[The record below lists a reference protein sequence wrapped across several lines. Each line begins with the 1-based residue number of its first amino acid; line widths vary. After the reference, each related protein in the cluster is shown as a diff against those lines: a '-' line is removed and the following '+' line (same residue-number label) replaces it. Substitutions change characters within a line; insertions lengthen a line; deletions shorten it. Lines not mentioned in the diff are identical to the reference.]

1 MFARLAAGILVPF
14 LLALPAPARL
24 PDAALIDERGIPT
37 IAPMIAEID
46 DAVVSISTVA
56 SVPGAAPPF
65 FRDPF
70 FGPFRLPEEELP
82 RERRRGAGSGVIVD
96 AAAGHILTNSHVV
109 ENADTIRV
117 ALRDGRRFEAELVG
131 RDPATDI
138 AVLRIEADDLTEI
151 EMGASAR
158 LRVGDFVVAIGNPFG
173 LGQTVTGGI
182 VSALGRSGINPQGY
196 EDFIQTDASINPG
209 NSGGALVTLDGRL
222 VGINTAILSPAGG
235 NVGVGFAVPIDMARA
250 VMQQILEHGEVRRG
264 RIGVMIRDLTP
275 DLSEALGIEALRG
288 AVVVSVE
295 PGTPAEAAG
304 LAPGD
309 VILAVDGAPVEDSA
323 ELRSRVGV
331 QPPGAEVEIGYLRD
345 GERRRAA
352 LRLAPSEPK
361 GPAAAGPAA
370 AALDGVR
377 LAPLVPGLPGHGEVE
392 GVAVLEVAADSV
404 AARAGLR
411 PGDVITAVNRR
422 PVRTPRG
429 VARALAGTPGAVALT
444 LWRDGRP
451 LLLVLRS

>member
-1 MFARLAAGILVPF
+1 MFARLAALILVPV
-14 LLALPAPARL
+14 LLALPAPAQI

-37 IAPMIAEID
+37 IAPMIDEID

-56 SVPGAAPPF
+56 SVPGAPPPF

-70 FGPFRLPEEELP
+70 FGPFRLPEGELP

-96 AAAGHILTNSHVV
+96 ARAGHVLTNNHVV
-109 ENADTIRV
+109 ENAEAIRV
-117 ALRDGRRFEAELVG
+117 TLRDGRRFEAELVG

-151 EMGASAR
+151 EMGESAR

-235 NVGVGFAVPIDMARA
+235 NVGVGFAVPTDMARA

-264 RIGVMIRDLTP
+264 RIGVTIRDLTP
-275 DLSEALGIEALRG
+275 DLAEALGVSALRG
-288 AVVVSVE
+288 AVVVSVA
-295 PGTPAEAAG
+295 PGTPAEQAG

-309 VILAVDGAPVEDSA
+309 VIVTVDGAPVADSA

-352 LRLAPSEPK
+352 LRLAPS
-361 GPAAAGPAA
+361 GRQGPAA
-370 AALDGVR
+370 AAAELDGVR
-377 LAPLVPGLPGHGEVE
+377 LAPLAPGLPGHGEVE
-392 GVAVLEVAADSV
+392 GVAVLEVADDSV

-422 PVRTPRG
+422 PVRTPRD
-429 VARALAGTPGAVALT
+429 VARALADAPGAVALT
-444 LWRDGRP
+444 VWRDGRP
-451 LLLVLRS
+451 LLLVLRT